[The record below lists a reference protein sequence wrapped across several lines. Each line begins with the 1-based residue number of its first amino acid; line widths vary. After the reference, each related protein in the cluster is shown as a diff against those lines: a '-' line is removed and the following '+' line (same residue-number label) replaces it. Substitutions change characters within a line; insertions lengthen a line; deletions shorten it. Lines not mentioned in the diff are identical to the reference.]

1 MAVSFPRRFRQQA
14 VHVVSDTLGRYYD
27 GHLGVGREYPRTNEL
42 WVPLYDFAIEEL
54 GVPRLSSGQR
64 DKKEQILDYLLNSDD
79 KAFHWL
85 LSMIVTYMDIRA
97 RPFQR
102 HFYPAYEE
110 EALRSVDTAFS
121 DLNRHLESNGLP
133 FRVVD
138 GRLIDR
144 EREVVAKQIEGPAL
158 RMLGGDCRF
167 TAAADELDEAIRL
180 LRSPN
185 NSDDAIRNASH
196 ALESTLDVI
205 ANVLGWSLQTSR
217 NLHNQLLAAKSNGL
231 LGAREAD
238 ALANHFA
245 RLVDGIVG
253 GARNT
258 EPGAGHGQG
267 VGMQPDPMLAEFVV
281 DTACAA
287 VKVLYTAF
295 RRRSR

>member
-1 MAVSFPRRFRQQA
+1 
-14 VHVVSDTLGRYYD
+14 
-27 GHLGVGREYPRTNEL
+27 
-42 WVPLYDFAIEEL
+42 
-54 GVPRLSSGQR
+54 
-64 DKKEQILDYLLNSDD
+64 
-79 KAFHWL
+79 
-85 LSMIVTYMDIRA
+85 
-97 RPFQR
+97 
-102 HFYPAYEE
+102 
-110 EALRSVDTAFS
+110 
-121 DLNRHLESNGLP
+121 
-133 FRVVD
+133 
-138 GRLIDR
+138 
-144 EREVVAKQIEGPAL
+144 
-158 RMLGGDCRF
+158 
-167 TAAADELDEAIRL
+167 
-180 LRSPN
+180 
-185 NSDDAIRNASH
+185 
-196 ALESTLDVI
+196 VI